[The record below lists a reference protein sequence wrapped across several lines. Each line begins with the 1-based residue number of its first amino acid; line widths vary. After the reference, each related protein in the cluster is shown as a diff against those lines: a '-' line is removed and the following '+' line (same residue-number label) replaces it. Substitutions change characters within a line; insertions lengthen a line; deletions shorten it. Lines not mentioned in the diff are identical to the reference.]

1 MSDLLNQLKGGT
13 LISDGNA
20 DQVAEEV
27 LADPALFNQLMEGL
41 KIQEKVVRA
50 RAAHALEK
58 VSRIHP
64 DWFIPHFPYLTVL
77 IQDDPL
83 PMVRWHL
90 VMLMTNLASIS
101 VNIDLII
108 EILSDR
114 LNDESAFVKSWAISG
129 LCILGRRNP
138 EKTAEI
144 IQSLR
149 PLRNVQGTAVR
160 SRASKAVE
168 LLENSYLPI
177 PKGWIKAK

>member
-1 MSDLLNQLKGGT
+1 MSELTDKLKGGT

-27 LADPALFNQLMEGL
+27 LAHSPLFDQLLEGL
-41 KIQEKVVRA
+41 RVQEEVIRA

-64 DWFIPHFPYLTVL
+64 DWFIPYFPFLTAL
-77 IQDDPL
+77 AQDDPV

-90 VMLMTNLASIS
+90 VMLLTNLAALKG
-101 VNIDLII
+101 NIDRIVD
-108 EILSDR
+108 ILLNR
-114 LNDESAFVKSWAISG
+114 LQDESAFVQSWAISG
-129 LCILGRRNP
+129 LCILGRRYP
-138 EKTAEI
+138 ERAAEI

-168 LLENSYLPI
+168 LLENPFLKI

>member
-1 MSDLLNQLKGGT
+1 VNDLLEQLKGGT

-27 LADPALFNQLMEGL
+27 LADPLLFDQLLGGL
-41 KIQEKVVRA
+41 KIEDDIIRA
-50 RAAHALEK
+50 RSAHALEK

-64 DWFIPHFPYLTVL
+64 NWFSPHFPFL
-77 IQDDPL
+77 IVRAQADL
-83 PMVRWHL
+83 VAMVRWHL
-90 VMLMTNLASIS
+90 VMLLTNLAINGS
-101 VNIDLII
+101 NNDLII

-138 EKTAEI
+138 ERTAEI

-149 PLRNVQGTAVR
+149 PMRNVQGTAVR

-177 PKGWIKAK
+177 PKGWVKAK

>member
-1 MSDLLNQLKGGT
+1 MSNLLNQLKGGT

-20 DQVAEEV
+20 DQVAEKV
-27 LADPALFNQLMEGL
+27 LMDPALFNQLLAGL
-41 KIQEKVVRA
+41 KVEDDIIRA
-50 RAAHALEK
+50 RSAHALEK

-64 DWFIPHFPYLTVL
+64 DWFSPHFHFLTVL
-77 IQDDPL
+77 VQADPL

-90 VMLMTNLASIS
+90 VMLLTNLASIS
-101 VNIDLII
+101 VNNDLII

-138 EKTAEI
+138 EWTAEI

-149 PLRNVQGTAVR
+149 PMRNVQGTAVR

-177 PKGWIKAK
+177 PKGWVKAK